1 MVHISTRNIQATNM
15 LFSSWALVFLAVGI
29 IIEEWVELK
38 FETKNDTISH
48 SPWIC
53 CTTVWPEDN
62 LKVVRILMIWV
73 LSLSF
78 FHNMFLGLE
87 FTYLIPQTKLVLFVN
102 VFLSIPGLWV
112 QAMGLT
118 NWAFPVLWQGQSVYY
133 ASYKITWIIFT
144 AYLNVFFFIVSGIL
158 SVLQRKQSINCCASL
173 TTLHESAREIQDIQ
187 QSESSIRGTS
197 LAACTAMPH
206 SIVRVHST
214 HTGEDSPNKSQI
226 QTHRVTWAL

>member
-1 MVHISTRNIQATNM
+1 MVHLSTRNVQATNM

-29 IIEEWVELK
+29 IIEEWYLS
-38 FETKNDTISH
+38 FSQYSFCFPT
-48 SPWIC
+48 
-53 CTTVWPEDN
+53 DN

-87 FTYLIPQTKLVLFVN
+87 FTYLLPQTKLVLFVN
-102 VFLSIPGLWV
+102 NQSSSEGTFSPFAWTLGILLLCALLRYRRSLR
-112 QAMGLT
+112 
-118 NWAFPVLWQGQSVYY
+118 QGQSVYY

-144 AYLNVFFFIVSGIL
+144 AYLNVFFFI
-158 SVLQRKQSINCCASL
+158 QSINCCASL
-173 TTLHESAREIQDIQ
+173 TILHESEREIQDIQ

-197 LAACTAMPH
+197 LPAHTAMPR
-206 SIVRVHST
+206 SIVCVHST

>member
-29 IIEEWVELK
+29 IVEEWVELK

-102 VFLSIPGLWV
+102 VFLSILLLC
-112 QAMGLT
+112 ALLHYHL
-118 NWAFPVLWQGQSVYY
+118 NLRQGQSVYY

-144 AYLNVFFFIVSGIL
+144 AYLNVFFFIVSGEC
-158 SVLQRKQSINCCASL
+158 LQ
-173 TTLHESAREIQDIQ
+173 EIHDIQ

-197 LAACTAMPH
+197 LPACTAMPH

>member
-1 MVHISTRNIQATNM
+1 MVHISTRNVQATNM

-53 CTTVWPEDN
+53 CTSVWPEDN

-87 FTYLIPQTKLVLFVN
+87 FTYLLPQSKLVLFVN
-102 VFLSIPGLWV
+102 VFLSFLSGILLLC
-112 QAMGLT
+112 ALLRYHR
-118 NWAFPVLWQGQSVYY
+118 NLRQGQSVYY
-133 ASYKITWIIFT
+133 ASYRITWIIFT

-158 SVLQRKQSINCCASL
+158 SILQHKQFINCCGSL
-173 TTLHESAREIQDIQ
+173 TILHESVREIQDIQ

-197 LAACTAMPH
+197 LPARTAMPR

-226 QTHRVTWAL
+226 QTRRVTWAL